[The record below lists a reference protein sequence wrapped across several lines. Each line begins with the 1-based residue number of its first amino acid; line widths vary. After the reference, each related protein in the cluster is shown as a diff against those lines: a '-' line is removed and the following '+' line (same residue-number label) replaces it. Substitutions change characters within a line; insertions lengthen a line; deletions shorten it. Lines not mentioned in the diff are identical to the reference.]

1 MNLEYLIKNE
11 AKYNLWANKR
21 MAEWLVQKPS
31 AIMYQEVPSSYNNLF
46 KTVLH
51 ILDTQRFWLSLITKS
66 ELLFFRNDY
75 EGSSDQLLQE
85 WVEQSESFVLHIDA
99 LSPDDLIKDCSID
112 TPWSKG
118 VKPVF
123 EFVHHCLNHSTYHR
137 GQLVTIARNLGIT
150 DPPNTDYNFFS

>member
-11 AKYNLWANKR
+11 AKYNLWANKC

-31 AIMYQEVPSSYNNLF
+31 AMMYQEVPSSYNSLF

-75 EGSSDQLLQE
+75 EGSSEQLLQE

-99 LSPDDLIKDCSID
+99 LSADDLIKDCSID
-112 TPWSKG
+112 TLWSKG

-123 EFVHHCLNHSTYHR
+123 KFVHHCLIHSTYHR